1 MDIAARVM
9 SVVSR
14 TSTSEPTTSN
24 TPNSQKIGK
33 VMDVSDGAFIGGFIP
48 SLIEKQRYPYSR
60 PEFLYF
66 SEEEIIL
73 SSDHSIR
80 PVLCPRLPHRMPL
93 YAGYAEVINAGKTIQ
108 NEDQSSAK
116 MLVLSQHQGTEMNG
130 LSDEKKVESRNG
142 SVGEIDD
149 DQMLTPGGDESE
161 KSNIFA
167 PRADAAL
174 FSLFDGHAGSAV
186 AVVASKCL
194 HEHVKSR
201 LCEVLDTLL
210 HMDRYENLNFGKRR
224 SESSYSMSKMNEE
237 DECRIHSE
245 HLVKGALETSFLDMD
260 EQISQDKQVW
270 RLPGG
275 CAVISVLVFLGK
287 LYVGMELSGMC
298 EHGSSISANAGDCRA
313 ILVTS
318 DGTKALSRDLT
329 PASERKRLQELAYR
343 NPELIGNSFSRLEYS
358 KKLTRS
364 DLKSRVLYRDWF
376 MDGWAVK
383 TVKESDLRPPLI
395 SESSRKK
402 RLLNT
407 IGVSRGFG
415 DHHLLTVDERLN
427 IKPFLSAVPEITV
440 TNLRDMNT
448 LTDKDVV
455 IVASDGLW
463 DVLSNE
469 DAGLIVRSTLGSTDS
484 ADSSRYTQAAQD
496 LVAAARGQQ
505 ASGNLKR
512 WIMNSGGHASY
523 DDITVFV
530 IPLKYCAAPPTNF
543 EEEEDD
549 EMLSLE

>member
-1 MDIAARVM
+1 M
-9 SVVSR
+9 
-14 TSTSEPTTSN
+14 
-24 TPNSQKIGK
+24 
-33 VMDVSDGAFIGGFIP
+33 
-48 SLIEKQRYPYSR
+48 IEKQRYPYSR

-66 SEEEIIL
+66 SDEEISL

-108 NEDQSSAK
+108 NEDQASAK

-130 LSDEKKVESRNG
+130 FHDDKNLETRNG
-142 SVGEIDD
+142 SVNEVDD

-161 KSNIFA
+161 KSSIFA

-174 FSLFDGHAGSAV
+174 FSIFDGHAGSAV

-201 LCEVLDTLL
+201 LCEIFDTLL
-210 HMDRYENLNFGKRR
+210 HLDRHENLIFGKHR
-224 SESSYSMSKMNEE
+224 SESSYSMSKIHE
-237 DECRIHSE
+237 DNECRIRSE
-245 HLVKGALETSFLDMD
+245 QLVKGALETSFLDMD

-287 LYVGMELSGMC
+287 LY
-298 EHGSSISANAGDCRA
+298 IANAGDCRA
-313 ILVTS
+313 ILVSS

-358 KKLTRS
+358 RKLTRS
-364 DLKSRVLYRDWF
+364 DLKSRILYRDWF

-383 TVKESDLRPPLI
+383 TVKETDLRPSLI
-395 SESSRKK
+395 SESSRKR

-415 DHHLLTVDERLN
+415 DHHLLTVDERLC
-427 IKPFLSAVPEITV
+427 IKPFLSAVPEISV

-448 LTDKDVV
+448 LSDKDVV

-496 LVAAARGQQ
+496 LIAAARGQQ

-512 WIMNSGGHASY
+512 WVMNSGGHASY
-523 DDITVFV
+523 DDITR
-530 IPLKYCAAPPTNF
+530 
-543 EEEEDD
+543 
-549 EMLSLE
+549 

>member
-9 SVVSR
+9 SVVGR
-14 TSTSEPTTSN
+14 TSSSDPPTTSA
-24 TPNSQKIGK
+24 PNNPQKIGK

-60 PEFLYF
+60 PEFLFF
-66 SEEEIIL
+66 SDEEIAL
-73 SSDHSIR
+73 SSDHSVR
-80 PVLCPRLPHRMPL
+80 PVLCPRFPQRMPL
-93 YAGYAEVINAGKTIQ
+93 YVGYAEVINAGKTVQ
-108 NEDQSSAK
+108 NEDQATAK
-116 MLVLSQHQGTEMNG
+116 MLVLTQQGT
-130 LSDEKKVESRNG
+130 DTNG
-142 SVGEIDD
+142 SIGAKMEGTVTNGVSHELDD
-149 DQMLTPGGDESE
+149 DPMLTPGTDDSE
-161 KSNIFA
+161 KLSLFA
-167 PRADAAL
+167 PRADAAF

-210 HMDRYENLNFGKRR
+210 SLDRQENLNFGKHR
-224 SESSYSMSKMNEE
+224 SESSYSMSKMCEE
-237 DECRIHSE
+237 ESRIRSE
-245 HLVKGALETSFLDMD
+245 HLVKGALETAFLEMD

-287 LYVGMELSGMC
+287 LYV
-298 EHGSSISANAGDCRA
+298 ANAGDCRA
-313 ILVTS
+313 VLVTS
-318 DGTKALSRDLT
+318 DGTKPLSRDLN
-329 PASERKRLQELAYR
+329 PGSERKRLQELAYR

-358 KKLTRS
+358 RTLTRR

-383 TVKESDLRPPLI
+383 TVKECDLRSPLI
-395 SESSRKK
+395 SENSRKR

-415 DHHLLTVDERLN
+415 DHHLLTVDERIS
-427 IKPFLSAVPEITV
+427 IKPFLSAVPEVTV

-448 LTDKDVV
+448 LTDRDVV

-469 DAGLIVRSTLGSTDS
+469 DAGLIVRSTLGSTEASDV
-484 ADSSRYTQAAQD
+484 SRYTQAAQD

-505 ASGNLKR
+505 AAGNLKR
-512 WIMNSGGHASY
+512 WAMNSGGHASY

-530 IPLKYCAAPPTNF
+530 IPLKYCAAPPTNL

>member
-14 TSTSEPTTSN
+14 TSTSDPTTSS
-24 TPNSQKIGK
+24 PSNSQKIGK
-33 VMDVSDGAFIGGFIP
+33 VMDVSDGVFIGGFIP

-66 SEEEIIL
+66 SEEEITL

-80 PVLCPRLPHRMPL
+80 PVLCPRLSHRMPL
-93 YAGYAEVINAGKTIQ
+93 YAGYAEVINAGKTVQ
-108 NEDQSSAK
+108 NEDQASAK
-116 MLVLSQHQGTEMNG
+116 MLVLTQHHGPEMNN
-130 LSDEKKVESRNG
+130 SSEERKSESRNG
-142 SVGEIDD
+142 SSSEIDD
-149 DQMLTPGGDESE
+149 ESMLTPGGDESE

-201 LCEVLDTLL
+201 LCEVLDTSL
-210 HMDRYENLNFGKRR
+210 HLDRHENLNFGKHR
-224 SESSYSMSKMNEE
+224 SESSYSMSKMSEE
-237 DECRIHSE
+237 DEFRIKSE
-245 HLVKGALETSFLDMD
+245 HLVKGALETAFLDMD

-275 CAVISVLVFLGK
+275 CAVVSVLVFLGK
-287 LYVGMELSGMC
+287 LYV
-298 EHGSSISANAGDCRA
+298 ANAGDCRA
-313 ILVTS
+313 VLVTS
-318 DGTKALSRDLT
+318 EGTKALSKDLT

-358 KKLTRS
+358 KKLSRC

-383 TVKESDLRPPLI
+383 TVKECDLRPPLI

-415 DHHLLTVDERLN
+415 DHHLLTVDERIS
-427 IKPFLSAVPEITV
+427 IKPFLSAVPQITV
-440 TNLRDMNT
+440 TNLRDMNV

-484 ADSSRYTQAAQD
+484 SDPSRYTQAAQE

-512 WIMNSGGHASY
+512 WVMNSGGHASY

-549 EMLSLE
+549 EMLDLE

>member
-1 MDIAARVM
+1 MDLAARVM
-9 SVVSR
+9 SVVGR
-14 TSTSEPTTSN
+14 TSLSESSTSPVN
-24 TPNSQKIGK
+24 NCQKIGK

-48 SLIEKQRYPYSR
+48 Y
-60 PEFLYF
+60 
-66 SEEEIIL
+66 
-73 SSDHSIR
+73 
-80 PVLCPRLPHRMPL
+80 
-93 YAGYAEVINAGKTIQ
+93 
-108 NEDQSSAK
+108 
-116 MLVLSQHQGTEMNG
+116 
-130 LSDEKKVESRNG
+130 
-142 SVGEIDD
+142 
-149 DQMLTPGGDESE
+149 
-161 KSNIFA
+161 
-167 PRADAAL
+167 
-174 FSLFDGHAGSAV
+174 
-186 AVVASKCL
+186 
-194 HEHVKSR
+194 
-201 LCEVLDTLL
+201 
-210 HMDRYENLNFGKRR
+210 
-224 SESSYSMSKMNEE
+224 
-237 DECRIHSE
+237 DECRIRSE
-245 HLVKGALETSFLDMD
+245 QLVKGALETSFLDMD

-287 LYVGMELSGMC
+287 LY
-298 EHGSSISANAGDCRA
+298 IANAGDCRA
-313 ILVTS
+313 ILVSS

-329 PASERKRLQELAYR
+329 PSSERKRLQELAYR

-383 TVKESDLRPPLI
+383 TVNETDLRPSLI
-395 SESSRKK
+395 SESSRKR

-415 DHHLLTVDERLN
+415 DHHLLTVDERLS
-427 IKPFLSAVPEITV
+427 IKPFLSAVPEISV

-448 LTDKDVV
+448 LSDKDVV

-484 ADSSRYTQAAQD
+484 SDSSRYTQAAQD
-496 LVAAARGQQ
+496 LIAAARGQQ

-512 WIMNSGGHASY
+512 WVMNSGGHASY

-543 EEEEDD
+543 EEEDDD

>member
-1 MDIAARVM
+1 MDLAARVM
-9 SVVSR
+9 SVVGR
-14 TSTSEPTTSN
+14 TSLSESSTSPVN
-24 TPNSQKIGK
+24 NCQKIGK

-66 SEEEIIL
+66 SDEEISL

-80 PVLCPRLPHRMPL
+80 PVLCPRLPHKMPL

-108 NEDQSSAK
+108 NEDQASAK

-130 LSDEKKVESRNG
+130 FHDEKKFETRNG
-142 SVGEIDD
+142 SVNEVEDD
-149 DQMLTPGGDESE
+149 PMLTPGGDESE

-174 FSLFDGHAGSAV
+174 FSIFDGHAGSAV

-201 LCEVLDTLL
+201 LCEILDTLL
-210 HMDRYENLNFGKRR
+210 HLDRHENLNFGKHR
-224 SESSYSMSKMNEE
+224 SESSYSMSKVRITLD
-237 DECRIHSE
+237 DECRIRSE
-245 HLVKGALETSFLDMD
+245 QLVKGALETSFLDMD

-287 LYVGMELSGMC
+287 LY
-298 EHGSSISANAGDCRA
+298 IAFSANAGDCRA
-313 ILVTS
+313 ILVSS

-329 PASERKRLQELAYR
+329 PSSERKRLQELAYR

-383 TVKESDLRPPLI
+383 TVNETDLRPSLI
-395 SESSRKK
+395 SESSRKR

-415 DHHLLTVDERLN
+415 DHHLLTVDERLS
-427 IKPFLSAVPEITV
+427 IKPFLSAVPEISV

-448 LTDKDVV
+448 LSDKDVV

-484 ADSSRYTQAAQD
+484 SDSSRYTQAAQD
-496 LVAAARGQQ
+496 LIAAARGQQ

-512 WIMNSGGHASY
+512 WVMNSGGHASY

-543 EEEEDD
+543 EEEDDD

>member
-1 MDIAARVM
+1 MDLAARVM
-9 SVVSR
+9 SVVGR
-14 TSTSEPTTSN
+14 TSLSESSTSPV
-24 TPNSQKIGK
+24 NSCQKIGK

-66 SEEEIIL
+66 SDEEISL

-80 PVLCPRLPHRMPL
+80 PVLCPRLPHKMPL

-108 NEDQSSAK
+108 NEDQASAK

-130 LSDEKKVESRNG
+130 FHDDKKFETRNG
-142 SVGEIDD
+142 SVNEVEDD
-149 DQMLTPGGDESE
+149 SMLTPGGDESE

-174 FSLFDGHAGSAV
+174 FSIFDGHAGSAV

-201 LCEVLDTLL
+201 LCEILDTLL
-210 HMDRYENLNFGKRR
+210 HLDRHENLNFGKHR
-224 SESSYSMSKMNEE
+224 SESSYSMSKIHED
-237 DECRIHSE
+237 DECRIRSE
-245 HLVKGALETSFLDMD
+245 QLVKGALETSFLDMD

-287 LYVGMELSGMC
+287 LY
-298 EHGSSISANAGDCRA
+298 IANAGDCRA
-313 ILVTS
+313 ILVSS

-329 PASERKRLQELAYR
+329 PSSERKRLQELAYR

-383 TVKESDLRPPLI
+383 TVNETDLRPSLI
-395 SESSRKK
+395 SESSRKR

-415 DHHLLTVDERLN
+415 DHHLLTVDERLS
-427 IKPFLSAVPEITV
+427 IKPFLSAVPEISV

-448 LTDKDVV
+448 LSDKDVV

-484 ADSSRYTQAAQD
+484 SDSSRYTQAAQD
-496 LVAAARGQQ
+496 LIAAARGQQ

-512 WIMNSGGHASY
+512 WVMNSGGHASY

-543 EEEEDD
+543 EEEDDD

>member
-14 TSTSEPTTSN
+14 TSTSESAVSPIDS
-24 TPNSQKIGK
+24 SQKIGK

-48 SLIEKQRYPYSR
+48 
-60 PEFLYF
+60 
-66 SEEEIIL
+66 
-73 SSDHSIR
+73 
-80 PVLCPRLPHRMPL
+80 C
-93 YAGYAEVINAGKTIQ
+93 KTIQ
-108 NEDQSSAK
+108 NEDQASAK
-116 MLVLSQHQGTEMNG
+116 LLILTQQQGNG
-130 LSDEKKVESRNG
+130 ISSFSKEGMKFRSRN
-142 SVGEIDD
+142 SSERDD
-149 DQMLTPGGDESE
+149 NLDDEAMLTPGGNEIE
-161 KSNIFA
+161 RSNIFA

-194 HEHVKSR
+194 HEHIKTR
-201 LCEVLDTLL
+201 LCEILDTIL
-210 HMDRYENLNFGKRR
+210 HLDRHENLNFGKHR
-224 SESSYSMSKMNEE
+224 SESSYSMSKIGEE
-237 DECRIHSE
+237 DECRIRSE
-245 HLVKGALETSFLDMD
+245 QLVKGAIETAFLDMD

-270 RLPGG
+270 RLP
-275 CAVISVLVFLGK
+275 
-287 LYVGMELSGMC
+287 
-298 EHGSSISANAGDCRA
+298 ANAGDCRA

-318 DGTKALSRDLT
+318 DGTKPLSRDLT
-329 PASERKRLQELAYR
+329 PATERKRLQELAYR
-343 NPELIGNSFSRLEYS
+343 NPELIGNSYSRLEYS

-383 TVKESDLRPPLI
+383 TVKECDLRPSLI
-395 SESSRKK
+395 SESSRKR

-415 DHHLLTVDERLN
+415 DHHLLTVDERLS
-427 IKPFLSAVPEITV
+427 IKPFLSAVPEVSV
-440 TNLRDMNT
+440 TNLRDLNV

-496 LVAAARGQQ
+496 LIAAARGQQ

-512 WIMNSGGHASY
+512 WVMNSGGHASY

-530 IPLKYCAAPPTNF
+530 IPLKYCAAPPTNL
-543 EEEEDD
+543 EEDEEDD

>member
-1 MDIAARVM
+1 MDIAARVI
-9 SVVSR
+9 SVVGR
-14 TSTSEPTTSN
+14 TSTSDPSTASSSN
-24 TPNSQKIGK
+24 PPKVGR
-33 VMDVSDGAFIGGFIP
+33 VMDVSDGVFIGGFIP

-66 SEEEIIL
+66 SEEEIAL
-73 SSDHSIR
+73 SSDHSVR
-80 PVLCPRLPHRMPL
+80 PVLCPRFPHRMPL
-93 YAGYAEVINAGKTIQ
+93 YVGYAEAINAGKTVQ
-108 NEDQSSAK
+108 NEDQASAK
-116 MLVLSQHQGTEMNG
+116 MLVLTQHQGNEMNG
-130 LSDEKKVESRNG
+130 FSSDEKKSETRKRN
-142 SVGEIDD
+142 SNENDD
-149 DQMLTPGGDESE
+149 DPMLTPGGDDTE
-161 KSNIFA
+161 KSSMFA
-167 PRADAAL
+167 PRADGAL

-201 LCEVLDTLL
+201 LCEVLDTIL
-210 HMDRYENLNFGKRR
+210 HMDRHENLNFGKHR
-224 SESSYSMSKMNEE
+224 SESSYSMSEMSRE
-237 DECRIHSE
+237 DENRIRSE
-245 HLVKGALETSFLDMD
+245 HLVKGALETAFLDMD
-260 EQISQDKQVW
+260 EQIAQDKQVW

-287 LYVGMELSGMC
+287 LY
-298 EHGSSISANAGDCRA
+298 IANAGDCRA

-318 DGTKALSRDLT
+318 DGSRALSKDLT

-358 KKLTRS
+358 KRLTIH

-383 TVKESDLRPPLI
+383 TVKECDLRPSLI
-395 SESSRKK
+395 SETSRKK

-415 DHHLLTVDERLN
+415 DHHLLTVDERLS
-427 IKPFLSAVPEITV
+427 IKPFLSAVPEISV

-484 ADSSRYTQAAQD
+484 ADPSRYTQAAQD

-512 WIMNSGGHASY
+512 WVMNTGGHASY

-530 IPLKYCAAPPTNF
+530 IPLKYCAAPPTNM
-543 EEEEDD
+543 EDEEDD